1 MSGAHRLGA
10 AGGSGEGLGYCGGG
24 AIQVSTSFVLSY
36 RVYRKVVFLNYMS
49 GIGKQGPFTSLGM
62 RMFRKVKDMR
72 VGKYVMKLGGC
83 EGILG
88 DQISVKKF
96 GNFVEFSALMY
107 VLLVGVDYKRSNN
120 QELLSMLRVHPLFSM
135 DKEPFPDVSISLL
148 PTTISNHWPRTC

>member
-1 MSGAHRLGA
+1 M
-10 AGGSGEGLGYCGGG
+10 
-24 AIQVSTSFVLSY
+24 STSFVLSY

-72 VGKYVMKLGGC
+72 VGYQSNVHFNVWMVGFLYTFCLGKYVMKLGGC

-96 GNFVEFSALMY
+96 GNFVEFSTLMY
-107 VLLVGVDYKRSNN
+107 VLLVGVDYTRSNN

-135 DKEPFPDVSISLL
+135 DKEPFPDVLISLL
-148 PTTISNHWPRTC
+148 PTTISNHWPHTC